1 MFKDFKRLVYVC
13 MAFVMAMVFSAC
25 GGGGGGGVAG
35 SGTTG
40 TLSLG
45 LTDVPGDY
53 LNVFVTID
61 EVQVNHE
68 TEGWET
74 LTGLNLPQTF
84 DLMTLQNG
92 VIAPLGAVDIE
103 AGHYNQM
110 RLILS
115 SDPGANYLVI
125 EGEEGEPDEEVDLK
139 VPSGLQTGI
148 KIVQGFDIEVAGS
161 TELTLDFNAEKSIVQ
176 AGKSGKWL
184 LKPTIKVLETIT
196 FSVSGVVTD
205 DAFSPLNGASVSN
218 QVYDDSQADPKDEIT
233 VLSGTESAPVDVLE
247 DGNIVEG
254 FYKMYLPI
262 TQNTFNIV
270 ATMDGYMPDCRV
282 LTGGVA
288 AYEDF
293 DFTLVPAA
301 ATGTFKGSMTE
312 LEGFDAADSALFSI
326 RQLHGSCEV
335 IEVASAS
342 VVKTEAFNPAVY
354 FDPITL
360 PVGDYEVVVSGDG
373 EVTQVWNIEIT
384 DGGETVLDIVFP
396 TSTVEGIVDDGTNP
410 LDGASISVQA
420 YDPFAADAKDEVV
433 EVLTTE
439 TDVTGAYFTYLPAGQ
454 SDYSIVATL
463 AGYIPACDVATT
475 GIINTIDFTLTEPA
489 AGTTGTISGSVSGM
503 APAESA
509 TVSIRQASCG
519 SIEIDSFSVLND
531 GAFGPIA
538 LPAGITYEVV
548 VSAAGYVTQNPS
560 AFVDVGLDTPV
571 NVLLVVP

>member
-196 FSVSGVVTD
+196 FSVSGVVTALSMGLQLVIRSTMIPRQTLRMKLQYYQVRKALLLTYWKMVISLR
-205 DAFSPLNGASVSN
+205 AFTKCTCPSPRTHLTL
-218 QVYDDSQADPKDEIT
+218 SQPWMATCLTAECLLA
-233 VLSGTESAPVDVLE
+233 VLRPTRILILPLSLLLPPAPS
-247 DGNIVEG
+247 
-254 FYKMYLPI
+254 KA
-262 TQNTFNIV
+262 Q
-270 ATMDGYMPDCRV
+270 
-282 LTGGVA
+282 
-288 AYEDF
+288 
-293 DFTLVPAA
+293 
-301 ATGTFKGSMTE
+301 
-312 LEGFDAADSALFSI
+312 
-326 RQLHGSCEV
+326 
-335 IEVASAS
+335 
-342 VVKTEAFNPAVY
+342 
-354 FDPITL
+354 
-360 PVGDYEVVVSGDG
+360 
-373 EVTQVWNIEIT
+373 
-384 DGGETVLDIVFP
+384 
-396 TSTVEGIVDDGTNP
+396 
-410 LDGASISVQA
+410 
-420 YDPFAADAKDEVV
+420 
-433 EVLTTE
+433 
-439 TDVTGAYFTYLPAGQ
+439 
-454 SDYSIVATL
+454 
-463 AGYIPACDVATT
+463 
-475 GIINTIDFTLTEPA
+475 
-489 AGTTGTISGSVSGM
+489 
-503 APAESA
+503 
-509 TVSIRQASCG
+509 
-519 SIEIDSFSVLND
+519 
-531 GAFGPIA
+531 
-538 LPAGITYEVV
+538 
-548 VSAAGYVTQNPS
+548 
-560 AFVDVGLDTPV
+560 
-571 NVLLVVP
+571 